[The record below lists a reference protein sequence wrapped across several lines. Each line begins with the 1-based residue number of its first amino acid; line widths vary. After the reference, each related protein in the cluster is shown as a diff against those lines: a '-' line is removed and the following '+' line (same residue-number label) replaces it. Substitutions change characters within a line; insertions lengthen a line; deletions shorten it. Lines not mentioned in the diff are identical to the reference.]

1 MKKIL
6 IFKLIIFLFLLLGCE
21 SNSNHNTKFNID
33 CKAKGV
39 INGVRAYLKSVETG
53 KEQITDTAVVINGN
67 FKFKGDVDNPE
78 TRILT
83 IDGITG
89 QTALVL
95 EPGKTT
101 ITIYKDSIYK
111 SVIEGGFNNDIF
123 NKYKNGYQKLV
134 DKVTSLRNEYMQAK
148 DNKEAI
154 KNIQMRNTELRS
166 ELKDYRLNFLRE
178 NPNSDFSL
186 ILLESITQQKGYNFK
201 LANEVF
207 ENISQSILKKPQNIE
222 RIQRINFN
230 LNKTQSQSN
239 VDVGKTAPD
248 FTAPDQYGNPVTLT
262 KILGKVTILD
272 FWASWC
278 KPCRV
283 ENPNFV
289 RIYKKYK
296 EKGLEIISV
305 SLDKENQK
313 NRWLNAIEKDNLN
326 WYNVSNL
333 KFWKD
338 PVAELY
344 NITSIPATFVLDKK
358 GTIIASR
365 LRGQALEQK
374 IEELFQN

>member
-1 MKKIL
+1 MKKNPIL
-6 IFKLIIFLFLLLGCE
+6 KLIIFLFLLMGCE
-21 SNSNHNTKFNID
+21 SNSNQNTKFNID

-53 KEQITDTAVVINGN
+53 KEQITDTAVVINGT
-67 FKFKGDVDNPE
+67 FKFKGDVNNPE
-78 TRILT
+78 MRILS
-83 IDGITG
+83 IDGVIG
-89 QTALVL
+89 QTALML

-166 ELKDYRLNFLRE
+166 ELKDYGLNFLRE

-207 ENISQSILKKPQNIE
+207 ENISQSLLKKPQNIE

-230 LNKTQSQSN
+230 INKTQSQPN

-296 EKGLEIISV
+296 KKGLQIISV

-313 NRWLNAIEKDNLN
+313 NRWLKAIEKDNLN